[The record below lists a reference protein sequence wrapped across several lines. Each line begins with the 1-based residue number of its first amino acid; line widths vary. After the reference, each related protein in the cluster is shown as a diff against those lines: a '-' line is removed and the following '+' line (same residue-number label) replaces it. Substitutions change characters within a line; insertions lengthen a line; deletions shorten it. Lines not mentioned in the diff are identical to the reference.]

1 MTDYSLL
8 NIATFVVIVAIF
20 SQLAQD
26 KLKLPASI
34 SALSVGLLL
43 KVLSVGGVI
52 QTDYLF
58 DQMTLIL
65 LPILLTL
72 DTRSVRNDI
81 WKSA

>member
-43 KVLSVGGVI
+43 KMLSGERPPSLRWPWEW
-52 QTDYLF
+52 Q
-58 DQMTLIL
+58 
-65 LPILLTL
+65 
-72 DTRSVRNDI
+72 
-81 WKSA
+81 